1 MQISVNG
8 GRRPIWD
15 HDGKQL
21 YYWEGSRLVS
31 ASLSFGPML
40 VVVSH
45 TPLFTGRFEDDF
57 DVSKDGRFI
66 LIQSETSGLGFVVV
80 PNWRTELRRLTPGR

>member
-8 GRRPIWD
+8 GRRPIWA

-31 ASLSFGPML
+31 ATLSVDPTL
-40 VVVSH
+40 AVVSRA
-45 TPLFTGRFEDDF
+45 PLFAGRFEDDY
-57 DVSKDGRFI
+57 DVSKDGRF
-66 LIQSETSGLGFVVV
+66 LMIQSETSGLGLVVI
-80 PNWRTELRRLTPGR
+80 PNWRTELRQLTTRR